1 MTSNTY
7 DKLKKNEDARAD
19 TARGERTAHRDAP
32 IDRSREKRLAARHSS
47 EQNRRAAA
55 IRREKAQKAQTK
67 PQALHTRLPAI
78 LGFDTREKFTTLAAT
93 TVNRYPLALGVAIT
107 LLLTTM
113 FMFVVIN
120 AVSIN
125 KLKLETTQMNSHL
138 EELIEKEAELS
149 IELEKRD
156 DLRYIREVALNQY
169 GMIDKKHVT
178 KYYISMDK
186 DPKVEIIDNSGSDSA
201 VSKSE
206 D

>member
-7 DKLKKNEDARAD
+7 DKLKKNKDTLAD
-19 TARGERTAHRDAP
+19 TAGNERTAHRNVPTEHD
-32 IDRSREKRLAARHSS
+32 KRLAARHSS

-55 IRREKAQKAQTK
+55 LRREKAQKSQIK

-125 KLKLETTQMNSHL
+125 KMKFETTQMNSRL